1 MLLCL
6 VCHCT
11 VPRPTTEHTA
21 SLVQLLGL
29 LTLLC
34 SSYNWLAS
42 GGAALLLLV
51 TSRPPAKKCKST
63 QLDSTVSG
71 TTRAALEEL
80 RR

>member
-21 SLVQLLGL
+21 ALVKVLGL
-29 LTLLC
+29 LTLLR
-34 SSYNWLAS
+34 SYNRLAA
-42 GGAALLLLV
+42 GGVALLLLV